1 MNSSLN
7 FYKIYLYKREQT
19 PVCLSV
25 YLSIYLSIFLY
36 VLTPK
41 RTSDGCPGNQVLG
54 VCLLFTLVC
63 YCALLVESKRR
74 ASVYLIMLSAKQD
87 SHWYHFYAP
96 NFEKVGSILVSACA
110 FVRSSGQNRIQARV
124 LKFHIWIPHQ
134 KIAYPYFFSCLN
146 YLPLPSY
153 APFKG

>member
-1 MNSSLN
+1 MSLSTSS
-7 FYKIYLYKREQT
+7 YIYSFHHDSGTKSLHHGMII
-19 PVCLSV
+19 C
-25 YLSIYLSIFLY
+25 
-36 VLTPK
+36 
-41 RTSDGCPGNQVLG
+41 GN
-54 VCLLFTLVC
+54 
-63 YCALLVESKRR
+63 
-74 ASVYLIMLSAKQD
+74 D
-87 SHWYHFYAP
+87 YAP

>member
-1 MNSSLN
+1 MHADLN
-7 FYKIYLYKREQT
+7 
-19 PVCLSV
+19 
-25 YLSIYLSIFLY
+25 
-36 VLTPK
+36 
-41 RTSDGCPGNQVLG
+41 D
-54 VCLLFTLVC
+54 
-63 YCALLVESKRR
+63 
-74 ASVYLIMLSAKQD
+74 
-87 SHWYHFYAP
+87 YAP

-110 FVRSSGQNRIQARV
+110 FVRLSVRPFVLPSVQNRIQARV